1 MFPIL
6 RRNAIL
12 PFPSVALNGILKRA
26 AIHCNF
32 DLVLAHAFKRA
43 ALTNAFV
50 ANEKG
55 LVKISPRVLK
65 DIGDHS
71 KNYHE
76 KYVRLGD
83 QYIAEL
89 MVEIKIA
96 FISEFKNTLGIKE
109 GEKLLA
115 SFESINV
122 RAAAFT
128 INNLIRVYLLLNLR
142 ISYPLSYGL
151 LKSHSRALG
160 F

>member
-6 RRNAIL
+6 RRDVVL
-12 PFPSVALNGILKRA
+12 PFPSVALSGILKRA
-26 AIHCNF
+26 AIHCQF

-43 ALTNAFV
+43 ALTNAFI

-55 LVKISPRVLK
+55 LVKVSPRVLK
-65 DIGDHS
+65 DIGDHA

-83 QYIAEL
+83 QYIADL

-96 FISEFKNTLGIKE
+96 FINEFKDTLNVSD

-122 RAAAFT
+122 RASAFK
-128 INNLIRVYLLLNLR
+128 ISNIIRVIL
-142 ISYPLSYGL
+142 
-151 LKSHSRALG
+151 
-160 F
+160 